1 MPAHIFSSKGP
12 RLENIAIVLASPK
25 NPGNVG
31 AVARAMKNMGFRD
44 LRLVNPLSL
53 TWQDAIRMAC
63 GAEDLLEKAQI
74 TGSLA
79 EAFAD
84 IDWVIGTSARKRR
97 YNKNVFLP
105 REIID
110 HTVSI
115 SHKNKVAFL
124 FGSEKYGLT
133 TEEISF
139 CNQLVSIP
147 TQKNFSSLNLSQA
160 VLIIAWELSQ
170 AQENNYELP
179 YQPKLA
185 SHKELH
191 DLFLHLEKVL
201 MEIEFITEENS
212 RHMML
217 SIKTMVRQ
225 KTLSSRE
232 VKILRG
238 VLRNLRR
245 SNKLSS
251 ANVEITNCSQ

>member
-1 MPAHIFSSKGP
+1 MPAHIFPQEGP
-12 RLENIAIVLASPK
+12 RLENITIVLASPK

-31 AVARAMKNMGFRD
+31 AVARAMKNMGFQD
-44 LRLVNPLSL
+44 LRLVNPLSH
-53 TWQDAIRMAC
+53 TWLDAIRMAC
-63 GAEDLLEKAQI
+63 GAENLLEKAQI
-74 TGSLA
+74 TNSLA
-79 EAFAD
+79 EALTD

-97 YNKNVFLP
+97 YNKNVFSP
-105 REIID
+105 RKIID
-110 HTVSI
+110 SALSI
-115 SHKNKVAFL
+115 NHKNKVAFL

-133 TEEISF
+133 TEEISY

-147 TQKNFSSLNLSQA
+147 TQKNFSSLNLAQA

-170 AQENNYELP
+170 AQENGYELP

-217 SIKTMVRQ
+217 SIKSMVRQ
-225 KTLSSRE
+225 KTLTAQE

-238 VLRNLRR
+238 ILRNLRR
-245 SNKLSS
+245 SNKLTS
-251 ANVEITNCSQ
+251 AHVEITNCSQ